1 MYLSLYDHQA
11 KASRYRKGLTYLKN
25 RATTNQNQTT
35 DLQKPK
41 IRGYKQK
48 KKSSNPKKERKK
60 EKGTKEKQS
69 QLEN

>member
-1 MYLSLYDHQA
+1 MCLTLYDYLS
-11 KASRYRKGLTYLKN
+11 KVSRHRKELTYLKN